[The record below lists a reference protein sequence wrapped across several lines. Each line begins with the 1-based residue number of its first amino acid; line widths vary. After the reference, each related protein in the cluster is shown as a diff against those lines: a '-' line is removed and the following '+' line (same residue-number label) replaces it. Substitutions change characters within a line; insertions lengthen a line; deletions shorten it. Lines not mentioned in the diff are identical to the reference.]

1 MQEQIT
7 QVMSSSQP
15 ADVGADVLVS
25 CQADKQLLDQLV
37 FGLGELGLGGLAG
50 LAGLGLAGLGLG
62 ELGVWVRS
70 RVLNQNLTTDSSLL

>member
-7 QVMSSSQP
+7 QVRSSSQP

-37 FGLGELGLGGLAG
+37 FGLGGLGW
-50 LAGLGLAGLGLG
+50 LGLG
-62 ELGVWVRS
+62 ELGVWARS
-70 RVLNQNLTTDSSLL
+70 RVLNQNLILL